1 MALLAWIMC
10 MDPAAGAGAAR
21 SRAGR
26 GGASKSF
33 KEQFLAGSSACGGAV
48 PGLAASVRELGEGA
62 CSLLQHLWDVQ
73 HPADCRTA
81 RLLVLDFDGFQ
92 GDGFG
97 SIVHS
102 TASALAQ
109 AFYENRTLVFG
120 ATPLPYKPGPWS
132 CPEHDL
138 ECYFRRLS
146 SCTLSDSTAAER
158 AKLYE
163 DPFSDE
169 ARLRL
174 ANEERGNVAALV
186 APSDYRS
193 ALAADLEALAGARP
207 SADVHRM
214 WTSLVYNYVFR
225 PRPEVMNYLYK
236 QTVRLGGAGR
246 TWARRGAVGVHVRR
260 GDTQYAAWKKSVY
273 PMSAYLTAIKEVAP
287 LISADVV
294 FAATDSPNVEREL
307 HEAEQ
312 AGASSPL
319 YPLRVLV
326 PERRRLSEE
335 SIASQVT

>member
-1 MALLAWIMC
+1 MRVFWVAALLALLGC
-10 MDPAAGAGAAR
+10 FDTATGGSGKHP
-21 SRAGR
+21 GR
-26 GGASKSF
+26 RETLGSF
-33 KEQFLAGSSACGGAV
+33 KDQFISGSSACGGAV
-48 PGLAASVRELGEGA
+48 PGLAASIGDLGEGA
-62 CSLLQHLWDVQ
+62 CSLLQHLWDTQ

-81 RLLVLDFDGFQ
+81 RLLVMDFDGFQ

-97 SIVHS
+97 SLVHT

-138 ECYFRRLS
+138 ECYFLKLS

-158 AKLYE
+158 AQLYQ

-193 ALAADLEALAGARP
+193 ALAADFEGQTGARP

-225 PRPEVMNYLYK
+225 PRPEVQNYLYQ
-236 QTVRLGGAGR
+236 QTVRFGGGGR
-246 TWARRGAVGVHVRR
+246 AWAHRGAVGVHIRR
-260 GDTQYAAWKKSVY
+260 GDTQYADWKKSVY
-273 PMSAYLTAIKEVAP
+273 PMSAYLTAIREVAP
-287 LISADVV
+287 LVSAAVV
-294 FAATDSPNVEREL
+294 FAATDSPDVEQEL
-307 HEAEQ
+307 RGTNSQ
-312 AGASSPL
+312 KSTL
-319 YPLRVLV
+319 Y
-326 PERRRLSEE
+326 SDF
-335 SIASQVT
+335 IQ